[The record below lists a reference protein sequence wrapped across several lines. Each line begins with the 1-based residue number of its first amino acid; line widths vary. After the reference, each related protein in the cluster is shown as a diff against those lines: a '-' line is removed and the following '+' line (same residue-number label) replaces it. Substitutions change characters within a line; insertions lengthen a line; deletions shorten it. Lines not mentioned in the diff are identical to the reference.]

1 MTGVAVEFTGERVVP
16 GQVEVDLW
24 NEHCSRYAFAS
35 RCVMGKRVLDLG
47 CGVGYGTDII
57 ARTAAAV
64 IGIDSSQQALEHA
77 ASHYMSTRASYAA
90 AQAQALPFRDRTF
103 DVVVAF
109 EVIEHLVEWRSMLSE
124 VSRVLKPE
132 GRFLVSTPNRLY
144 YSQSRQSLGPN
155 PFHEHEFEYE
165 EFRSALLNVFPK
177 VRLYMQ
183 NHAGAIVFRPVD
195 ASAGVKLEVD
205 RSPMQPE
212 TSHFFIGVCGTAL
225 DDAPAEFVYLPE
237 SANVLRERE
246 LHIDKLQS
254 ELATKDTWLRKLQ
267 QDHEKLL
274 QQYRD
279 QCAEMEERNNWM
291 AQLDARLVAAGER
304 ILALQAEVETEHKA
318 AQGTI
323 DGYEIKIR
331 DLEQENR
338 EKTAWAQ
345 ETERRLTGE
354 IEQHREELQ
363 RSVDL
368 LHQAESTLEE
378 RTKWALSLQQ
388 QVGEIERQL
397 SMVRA
402 SRWMKA
408 GRAIGLGPEIQEK

>member
-1 MTGVAVEFTGERVVP
+1 
-16 GQVEVDLW
+16 
-24 NEHCSRYAFAS
+24 
-35 RCVMGKRVLDLG
+35 
-47 CGVGYGTDII
+47 
-57 ARTAAAV
+57 
-64 IGIDSSQQALEHA
+64 
-77 ASHYMSTRASYAA
+77 
-90 AQAQALPFRDRTF
+90 
-103 DVVVAF
+103 
-109 EVIEHLVEWRSMLSE
+109 
-124 VSRVLKPE
+124 
-132 GRFLVSTPNRLY
+132 
-144 YSQSRQSLGPN
+144 
-155 PFHEHEFEYE
+155 
-165 EFRSALLNVFPK
+165 
-177 VRLYMQ
+177 
-183 NHAGAIVFRPVD
+183 
-195 ASAGVKLEVD
+195 
-205 RSPMQPE
+205 
-212 TSHFFIGVCGTAL
+212 
-225 DDAPAEFVYLPE
+225 
-237 SANVLRERE
+237 LRERE

-254 ELATKDTWLRKLQ
+254 ELVTKDTWLRKLQ

-331 DLEQENR
+331 DLEHENQ

-388 QVGEIERQL
+388 QVEEIERQL